1 MKVKS
6 RRENQPSVHC
16 IVGVGNPGPDFEGT
30 RHNIGFRVVRAWVN
44 KRNLGRFRR
53 KFLGRFIQDRC
64 VAILLPQ
71 TYMNETGR
79 SVAACL
85 HFFRLLPEDLMVV
98 HDDVDLPFG
107 QIRFKQDG
115 SSAGHKGLRSIESNL
130 GSTKFSRLRFG
141 VGRIP
146 TIPTE
151 EYVLQLFSREE
162 EHQLPQLLQ
171 LATEGL
177 DLWLEQGLESCMN
190 RFNRKN
196 MLEDDLLAGAK
207 VVFPKDSAER

>member
-1 MKVKS
+1 
-6 RRENQPSVHC
+6 VHC

-30 RHNIGFRVVRAWVN
+30 RHNIGFRVVRAWVK

-53 KFLGRFIQDRC
+53 KFLGRFTQDRC
-64 VAILLPQ
+64 VAVLLPQ

-85 HFFRLLPEDLMVV
+85 HFFHLLPEDLMVV

-107 QIRFKQDG
+107 QIRFKQGG

-130 GSTKFSRLRFG
+130 GSAKFSRLRFG

-146 TIPTE
+146 VIPTE
-151 EYVLQLFSREE
+151 EYVLQLFSQDE

-196 MLEDDLLAGAK
+196 MLEGDLLAGSK
-207 VVFPKDSAER
+207 IVLPKDSVER

>member
-1 MKVKS
+1 
-6 RRENQPSVHC
+6 VHC
-16 IVGVGNPGPDFEGT
+16 IVGLGNPGPDFEGT
-30 RHNIGFRVVRAWVN
+30 RHNVGFRIARIWAT

-53 KFLGRFIQDRC
+53 KFLGRFARDLG

-71 TYMNETGR
+71 TFMNETGR

-85 HFFRLLPEDLMVV
+85 TFFHLLPEDLMVA

-107 QIRFKQDG
+107 QIRFKQGG

-130 GSTKFSRLRFG
+130 GSVLFSRLRFG
-141 VGRIP
+141 VGRISD
-146 TIPTE
+146 IPTE
-151 EYVLQLFSREE
+151 EYVLQPFSREE
-162 EHQLPQLLQ
+162 EHRLPQLLQ

-196 MLEDDLLAGAK
+196 MLDNGLLENTK
-207 VVFPKDSAER
+207 VVLP